1 MNILYHHRTQGTGA
15 EGVHISRII
24 KGLHGLGHKVSVVC
38 PSGDDPLKT
47 AGNNPFTKKKDGFK
61 KKVLSFISRHLPQF
75 LFECLEMA
83 YNFSAYPRVK
93 NAVEAKSVDLIYE
106 RYAFFMT
113 AGAQIAK
120 EKNIPFIVEV
130 NEIAGPKRVRKQVFV
145 KKAKAAERFIFMQ
158 ADAIIVVSSFLKQEI
173 VGLGINA
180 EKIFVIP
187 NGADDELFD
196 PKKYDRKKRRDQYA
210 LEDNDIVL
218 GFIGWFIPWHNL
230 GSFIEAFAEIGSKN
244 CKLVL
249 VGDGDLKDSL
259 VALARTLNIADKVIL
274 TGAIPYEQIPSMINA
289 LDICI
294 IPDSNEYRSPIKMFE
309 YMAMGKPVIAP
320 DYEPVRSV
328 IDDGKDGIIFRPND
342 KNDLVNKLNA
352 VVCDYQKRQTL
363 GEKARE
369 KILRKYLWKHN
380 AKKVIEIYQEIIE
393 KGNKN

>member
-218 GFIGWFIPWHNL
+218 GFI
-230 GSFIEAFAEIGSKN
+230 AFSIGQNFHKE
-244 CKLVL
+244 
-249 VGDGDLKDSL
+249 
-259 VALARTLNIADKVIL
+259 TLFKV
-274 TGAIPYEQIPSMINA
+274 
-289 LDICI
+289 
-294 IPDSNEYRSPIKMFE
+294 
-309 YMAMGKPVIAP
+309 GKPVIWISVLGAICP
-320 DYEPVRSV
+320 LILITFGSCREARS
-328 IDDGKDGIIFRPND
+328 
-342 KNDLVNKLNA
+342 LA
-352 VVCDYQKRQTL
+352 TL
-363 GEKARE
+363 ANILFVTGYHARAL
-369 KILRKYLWKHN
+369 K
-380 AKKVIEIYQEIIE
+380 
-393 KGNKN
+393 